1 MKLKAIKEFRAAIRK
16 KTDKELR
23 EEIVA
28 LRKEQF
34 NLRMQAAA
42 GQPPRAHQINDVRKN
57 IARVK
62 TVLDERAQAGKK

>member
-1 MKLKAIKEFRAAIRK
+1 MKLKQIKEFREQLHK
-16 KTDKELR
+16 KSDKELR
-23 EEIVA
+23 TEIEN

-42 GQPPRAHQINDVRKN
+42 GQMPRAHQISDVRKN

-62 TVLDERAQAGKK
+62 TALEQRVKAGK